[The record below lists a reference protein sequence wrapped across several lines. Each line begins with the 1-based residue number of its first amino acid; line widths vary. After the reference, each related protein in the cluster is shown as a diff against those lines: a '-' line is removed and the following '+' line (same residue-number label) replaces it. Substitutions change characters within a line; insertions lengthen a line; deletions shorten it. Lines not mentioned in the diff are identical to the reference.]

1 MFLKIPRL
9 PSQVL
14 TITTLTAL
22 IVLTLVL
29 TKSLGGKSAFAQQQ
43 GGRDEI
49 RIELTSDGFAPSE
62 VQHAPGIFAIAV
74 ENKTLTDEYTLKL
87 KAADGTVLNEFQVQ
101 KGSSSWTVN
110 LPTGTYKLH
119 RGESPSVDVHVSWSQ
134 YCLRSFKAV
143 PVKTPTGDFH
153 VPPSCPVINCTLWSF
168 TVCLLCSR
176 HINVTGNSSLAFVER
191 DEQLRKRA
199 EQYQPQH

>member
-101 KGSSSWTVN
+101 KGSSAWTVN
-110 LPTGTYKLH
+110 LPTGTYKLTEVNH
-119 RGESPSVDVHVSWSQ
+119 PQWMCTYRGPIALKIIQSS
-134 YCLRSFKAV
+134 
-143 PVKTPTGDFH
+143 
-153 VPPSCPVINCTLWSF
+153 SC
-168 TVCLLCSR
+168 
-176 HINVTGNSSLAFVER
+176 
-191 DEQLRKRA
+191 
-199 EQYQPQH
+199 